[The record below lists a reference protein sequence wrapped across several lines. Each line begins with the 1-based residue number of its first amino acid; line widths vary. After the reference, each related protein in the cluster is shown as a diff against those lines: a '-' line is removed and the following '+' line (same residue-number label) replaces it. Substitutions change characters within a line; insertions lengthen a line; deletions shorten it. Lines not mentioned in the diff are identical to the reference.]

1 MAEVSLPALVR
12 GGICGGQNGN
22 GTGFSLSILLF
33 YGPGSVDGI
42 ATSYGLDGPGI
53 EFRCGR
59 GFPHLSRPAMRP
71 TQPPVQWVPALS
83 WGVK

>member
-53 EFRCGR
+53 ES
-59 GFPHLSRPAMRP
+59 P
-71 TQPPVQWVPALS
+71 
-83 WGVK
+83 